1 MLGVGTVTTVGMM
14 LTCKSRELGRTTV
27 LSLNNY
33 SWDDIDLEGG
43 CPKGDFN
50 TGWELGCVGLEVVTV
65 PSGVGTK
72 TGSWDS
78 CNRMIGRWI
87 IPSGLGTPGSW
98 DFAGFEVATVP
109 RDGIHG
115 YIYKKSQL

>member
-1 MLGVGTVTTVGMM
+1 MTVPSAVGTNVGWEDSYYTMLSVGML

-65 PSGVGTK
+65 ELGQRLGVGT
-72 TGSWDS
+72 
-78 CNRMIGRWI
+78 
-87 IPSGLGTPGSW
+87 
-98 DFAGFEVATVP
+98 VATA
-109 RDGIHG
+109 
-115 YIYKKSQL
+115 

>member
-1 MLGVGTVTTVGMM
+1 MWSLNNAGSGDGYNCWDDVD
-14 LTCKSRELGRTTV
+14 LSRELGRTTV
-27 LSLNNY
+27 LSFNNY

-78 CNRMIGRWI
+78 CNRMIGRWDH
-87 IPSGLGTPGSW
+87 PKWAWDTGELGLCW
-98 DFAGFEVATVP
+98 
-109 RDGIHG
+109 
-115 YIYKKSQL
+115 L

>member
-1 MLGVGTVTTVGMM
+1 MWSLNNAGSWDGYNCWDDVDLQESGVGTYN
-14 LTCKSRELGRTTV
+14 CPKS
-27 LSLNNY
+27 NNY

-72 TGSWDS
+72 TGS
-78 CNRMIGRWI
+78 
-87 IPSGLGTPGSW
+87 
-98 DFAGFEVATVP
+98 
-109 RDGIHG
+109 
-115 YIYKKSQL
+115 